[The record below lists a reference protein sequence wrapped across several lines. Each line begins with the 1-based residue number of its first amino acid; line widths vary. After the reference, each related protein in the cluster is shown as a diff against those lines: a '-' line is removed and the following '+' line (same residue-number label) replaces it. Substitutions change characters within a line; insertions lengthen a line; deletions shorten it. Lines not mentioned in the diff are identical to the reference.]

1 MEEYM
6 ENSWSMVVFGFAVIA
21 LPFLLIVSV
30 ATKFSGVQSFGR
42 ARSKGSKTISE
53 SEASSTTMNY
63 IHPKL
68 KPRLVILAL
77 CVISFLFF
85 GFKGNGEVNYYGA
98 NFEVGSVFYP
108 ESYTSYGLFKGL
120 SNELNK
126 LVAKKRH
133 SSLIGVVVSFS
144 IGGIVSYSLWKDDEF
159 KELLIEL
166 RKS

>member
-1 MEEYM
+1 MES
-6 ENSWSMVVFGFAVIA
+6 SWSILLGLAVIN
-21 LPFLLIVSV
+21 LPFLLIVIIGDRI
-30 ATKFSGVQSFGR
+30 SGQSI
-42 ARSKGSKTISE
+42 KNLYPKDNKIISE
-53 SEASSTTMNY
+53 SELNSTNMNN
-63 IHPKL
+63 ISPRL
-68 KPRLVILAL
+68 KPRLVILVL

-85 GFKGNGEVNYYGA
+85 GFKGNGKVIYYGA
-98 NFEVGSVFYP
+98 NFEAGSVFYP

-133 SSLIGVVVSFS
+133 SSLMGVIVSFS

-166 RKS
+166 RKY

>member
-1 MEEYM
+1 MES
-6 ENSWSMVVFGFAVIA
+6 SWSILLGLAVIN
-21 LPFLLIVSV
+21 LPFLLIVIIGDRI
-30 ATKFSGVQSFGR
+30 SGQSI
-42 ARSKGSKTISE
+42 KNLYPKDNKIISE
-53 SEASSTTMNY
+53 GELNSTNMNN
-63 IHPKL
+63 ISPRL
-68 KPRLVILAL
+68 KPRLVILVL

-85 GFKGNGEVNYYGA
+85 GFKGNGEVIYYGA
-98 NFEVGSVFYP
+98 NFEAGSVFYP

-133 SSLIGVVVSFS
+133 SSLMGVIVSFS

-166 RKS
+166 RKY

>member
-1 MEEYM
+1 MES
-6 ENSWSMVVFGFAVIA
+6 SWSILLGLAVIN
-21 LPFLLIVSV
+21 LPFLLIVIIGDRI
-30 ATKFSGVQSFGR
+30 SGQSI
-42 ARSKGSKTISE
+42 KNLYPKDNKIISE
-53 SEASSTTMNY
+53 SELNSTNMNN
-63 IHPKL
+63 ISPRL
-68 KPRLVILAL
+68 KPRLVILVL

-85 GFKGNGEVNYYGA
+85 GFKGNGEVIYYGV
-98 NFEVGSVFYP
+98 NFEAGSVFYP

-133 SSLIGVVVSFS
+133 SSLMGVIVSFS

-166 RKS
+166 RKY

>member
-1 MEEYM
+1 MES
-6 ENSWSMVVFGFAVIA
+6 SWSILLGLAVIN
-21 LPFLLIVSV
+21 LPFLLIVIIGDRI
-30 ATKFSGVQSFGR
+30 SGQSI
-42 ARSKGSKTISE
+42 KNLHPKDNKIISE
-53 SEASSTTMNY
+53 SELNSTNMNN
-63 IHPKL
+63 ISPRL
-68 KPRLVILAL
+68 KPRLVILVL

-85 GFKGNGEVNYYGA
+85 GFKGNGEVIYYGA
-98 NFEVGSVFYP
+98 NFEAGSVFYP

-133 SSLIGVVVSFS
+133 SSLMGVIVSFS

-166 RKS
+166 RKY

>member
-1 MEEYM
+1 MES
-6 ENSWSMVVFGFAVIA
+6 SWSILLGLAVIN
-21 LPFLLIVSV
+21 LPFLLIVIIGDRI
-30 ATKFSGVQSFGR
+30 SGQSI
-42 ARSKGSKTISE
+42 KNLYPKDNKIISE
-53 SEASSTTMNY
+53 SELNSTNMNN
-63 IHPKL
+63 ISPRL
-68 KPRLVILAL
+68 KPRLVILVL

-85 GFKGNGEVNYYGA
+85 GLKGNGEVIYYGA
-98 NFEVGSVFYP
+98 NFEAGSVFYP

-133 SSLIGVVVSFS
+133 SSLMGVIVSFS

-166 RKS
+166 RKY

>member
-1 MEEYM
+1 MES
-6 ENSWSMVVFGFAVIA
+6 SWSILLGLAVIN
-21 LPFLLIVSV
+21 LPFLLIVIIGDRI
-30 ATKFSGVQSFGR
+30 SGQSI
-42 ARSKGSKTISE
+42 KNLHPIDNKIISE
-53 SEASSTTMNY
+53 SELNSTNMNN
-63 IHPKL
+63 ISPRL
-68 KPRLVILAL
+68 KPRLVILVL

-85 GFKGNGEVNYYGA
+85 GFKGNGEVIYYGA
-98 NFEVGSVFYP
+98 NFEAGSVFYP

-133 SSLIGVVVSFS
+133 SSLMGVIVSFS

-166 RKS
+166 RKY

>member
-1 MEEYM
+1 MES
-6 ENSWSMVVFGFAVIA
+6 SWSILLGLAVIN
-21 LPFLLIVSV
+21 LPFLLIVIIGDRI
-30 ATKFSGVQSFGR
+30 SGQSI
-42 ARSKGSKTISE
+42 KNLYPKDNKIISE
-53 SEASSTTMNY
+53 SELNSTNMNN
-63 IHPKL
+63 ISLRL
-68 KPRLVILAL
+68 KPRLVILVL

-85 GFKGNGEVNYYGA
+85 GFKGNGEVIYYGA
-98 NFEVGSVFYP
+98 NFEAGSVFYP

-133 SSLIGVVVSFS
+133 SSLMGVIVSFS

-166 RKS
+166 RKY

>member
-1 MEEYM
+1 MES
-6 ENSWSMVVFGFAVIA
+6 SWSILLGLAVIN
-21 LPFLLIVSV
+21 LPFLLIVIIGDRI
-30 ATKFSGVQSFGR
+30 SGQSI
-42 ARSKGSKTISE
+42 KNLYPKDNKIISE
-53 SEASSTTMNY
+53 SELNSTNMNN
-63 IHPKL
+63 ISPRL
-68 KPRLVILAL
+68 KPRLVILVL

-85 GFKGNGEVNYYGA
+85 GFKGNGEVIYYGA
-98 NFEVGSVFYP
+98 NFEAGSVFYP

-133 SSLIGVVVSFS
+133 SSLMGVIVSFS

-166 RKS
+166 RKY

>member
-1 MEEYM
+1 MES
-6 ENSWSMVVFGFAVIA
+6 SWSILLGLAVIN
-21 LPFLLIVSV
+21 LPFLLIVIIGDRI
-30 ATKFSGVQSFGR
+30 SGQSI
-42 ARSKGSKTISE
+42 KNLYPNKIISE
-53 SEASSTTMNY
+53 SELNSTNMNN
-63 IHPKL
+63 ISPRL
-68 KPRLVILAL
+68 KPRLVILVL

-85 GFKGNGEVNYYGA
+85 GFKGNGEVIYYGA
-98 NFEVGSVFYP
+98 NFEAGSVFYP

-133 SSLIGVVVSFS
+133 SSLMGVIVSFS

-166 RKS
+166 RKY